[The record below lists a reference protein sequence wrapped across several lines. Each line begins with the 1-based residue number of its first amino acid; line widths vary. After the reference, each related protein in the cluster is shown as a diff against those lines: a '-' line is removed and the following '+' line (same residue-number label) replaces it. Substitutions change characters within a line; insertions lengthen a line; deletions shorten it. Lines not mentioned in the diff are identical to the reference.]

1 MFSKSSKVNNNVTQQ
16 DDRFKVLIE
25 PYNEVM
31 KNLILLRMEIAAL
44 EKKLAENCTDIEKT
58 GITANISKLKSTYL
72 SLQTSLQQPEILL
85 MEQTMQTILQDKKDP
100 PSRHFMNVR

>member
-58 GITANISKLKSTYL
+58 GINANILKSTYL